1 MWDENK
7 IRDYML
13 EITNKMTARDK
24 EIVLKYVETLPI
36 KIDGRLKKNM
46 AYVSMSIDIETK
58 EVINAV
64 QFKFSKRLFYYNDDE
79 IKHVIGHEL
88 MHLLVNLKY
97 KKDMEHNKI
106 WKIYCN
112 KYGIPD
118 NQYFENDIDIEKDA
132 YRYHV
137 YCKLCG
143 KYLGGYS
150 RLSQN
155 QVMKLIYMSKHGTDD
170 GNIRIY
176 DNKLGK
182 DVEFKFSLELV
193 ENN

>member
-1 MWDENK
+1 MWNENK

-13 EITNKMTARDK
+13 EITNDMITEDK
-24 EIVLKYVETLPI
+24 EIVLKDVETLPI
-36 KIDGRLKKNM
+36 KIDGRLKRSM
-46 AYVSMSIDIETK
+46 AYVSMAIDNKTK

-97 KKDMEHNKI
+97 KKNMGHNNI
-106 WKIYCN
+106 WKAHCN

-118 NQYFENDIDIEKDA
+118 NQYFKKDLDIEKDA

-155 QVMKLIYMSKHGTDD
+155 QVIELMYMSKHRTDN

>member
-36 KIDGRLKKNM
+36 KIDGRLTKNM

-79 IKHVIGHEL
+79 IKHV
-88 MHLLVNLKY
+88 
-97 KKDMEHNKI
+97 
-106 WKIYCN
+106 
-112 KYGIPD
+112 
-118 NQYFENDIDIEKDA
+118 
-132 YRYHV
+132 
-137 YCKLCG
+137 
-143 KYLGGYS
+143 
-150 RLSQN
+150 
-155 QVMKLIYMSKHGTDD
+155 
-170 GNIRIY
+170 
-176 DNKLGK
+176 
-182 DVEFKFSLELV
+182 
-193 ENN
+193 